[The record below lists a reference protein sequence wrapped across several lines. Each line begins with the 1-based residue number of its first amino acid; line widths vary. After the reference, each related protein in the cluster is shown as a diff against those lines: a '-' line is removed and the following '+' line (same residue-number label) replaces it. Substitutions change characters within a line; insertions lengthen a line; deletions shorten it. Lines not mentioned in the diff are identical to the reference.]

1 MCFVASWSV
10 QYSFCGSLVV
20 RKGLRKTGL
29 LIDWMVSRPAMLNGW
44 KSYYKIQRWV
54 IAVNTVYGKIVSENA
69 IDILR
74 QDHVQTYGDVVTWL
88 LLLTLLEVI
97 YTDIEAMNKVR
108 RSASSCEEWVSWVA
122 PVYRL
127 IINILAIVCVQCPSY
142 PCQEFY
148 VITLLRRLINRLLEL
163 FSFSQERSVA
173 VMDERSYELD

>member
-1 MCFVASWSV
+1 MKKKCSANIFILMCFVASWSV

-20 RKGLRKTGL
+20 RKGLTKTGL

-108 RSASSCEEWVSWVA
+108 RSASSCSELGCTRLQINYKYLGYSVCPMPIIPMPWVLCYYAIAS
-122 PVYRL
+122 
-127 IINILAIVCVQCPSY
+127 INQ
-142 PCQEFY
+142 
-148 VITLLRRLINRLLEL
+148 
-163 FSFSQERSVA
+163 
-173 VMDERSYELD
+173 